1 MNIPVWFLYVL
12 VLSDEAKCGGKNSA
26 QAKPTASVTISKMQD
41 VINENTERRHNV
53 GEIVSTNFQ
62 AVSIS

>member
-41 VINENTERRHNV
+41 VINENTER
-53 GEIVSTNFQ
+53 
-62 AVSIS
+62 